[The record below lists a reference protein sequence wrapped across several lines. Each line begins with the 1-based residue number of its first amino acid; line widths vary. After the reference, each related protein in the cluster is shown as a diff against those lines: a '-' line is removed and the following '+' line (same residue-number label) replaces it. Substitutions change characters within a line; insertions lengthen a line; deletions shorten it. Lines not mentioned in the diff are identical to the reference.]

1 MKLLYPA
8 CFYPASEDETG
19 YTVVIPDLPGCVTE
33 GDSLADALEHA
44 VEAAS
49 GWILGELEDG
59 NPIPDASDYQDIVSD
74 SGGFVNLIVLD
85 MDTYI
90 EKHSKKTVR
99 KNVTIPAW
107 LNTYGEENHINFSNV
122 LQKALLKLVDSRQ

>member
-1 MKLLYPA
+1 MKIIYPA
-8 CFYPASEDETG
+8 CFYPAGEGETG
-19 YTVVIPDLPGCVTE
+19 YTVVVPDLPGCVTE
-33 GDSLADALEHA
+33 GNSLAEAIEMAID
-44 VEAAS
+44 AAS

-59 NPIPDASDYQDIVSD
+59 NPVPNASDYQDIIPD
-74 SGGFVNLIVLD
+74 DGGFVNLIVLD
-85 MDTYI
+85 MDSYM

-122 LQKALLKLVDSRQ
+122 LQKALLDLIGSRQ